1 MKEPALSLFAER
13 FKFCC
18 IQLNLNLWCE
28 WISSSKQYYLI
39 FNMDNGHVLK
49 SNWTWCKV
57 QVGENAKLLVF
68 KLNVESVIDICL
80 WHKPHMLFLP
90 KQIHLSRNQTNTKNS
105 FEQVGDK
112 YGTGR
117 TCCWIPNKSSLQTS
131 AAQQTLHLLHNLCKK
146 CTKCSSNF
154 FCAKSKEE
162 AKKCVY
168 KPLNT

>member
-1 MKEPALSLFAER
+1 MKESALSLFAEK

-49 SNWTWCKV
+49 SNWNWCKV
-57 QVGENAKLLVF
+57 QVEENAKMLVF
-68 KLNVESVIDICL
+68 ELNVESVIDICL
-80 WHKPHMLFLP
+80 WQKPHMFLP
-90 KQIHLSRNQTNTKNS
+90 QQKHLSRNQTNTKNS

-168 KPLNT
+168 KPMNT